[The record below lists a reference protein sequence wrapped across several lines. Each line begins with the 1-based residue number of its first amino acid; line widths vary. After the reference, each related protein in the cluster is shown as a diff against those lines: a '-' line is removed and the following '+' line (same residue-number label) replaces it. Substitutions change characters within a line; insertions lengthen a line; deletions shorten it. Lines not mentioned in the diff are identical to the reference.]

1 MPRYLTLVRQEARL
15 RDDQVEALGALRR
28 RVAAQRTDKRE
39 RITDNTL
46 IRIAVDLLLAHS
58 GELAGNSEDEMRQ
71 SLLGDDR
78 AAGLPE

>member
-1 MPRYLTLVRQEARL
+1 VPRYLTLVRQEARL
-15 RDDQVEALGALRR
+15 RDDQVKALGSLRR
-28 RVAAQRTDKRE
+28 KVAAQRTDKSE

-71 SLLGDDR
+71 SLLGDSQ
-78 AAGLPE
+78 GYELPE